1 MKKVWIGA
9 GLLALTILLAGC
21 GGNSTAKQ
29 ASQSSSSTSQKVS
42 SSHKQTTPWN
52 SQKDDQLEI
61 FINQCAPTMSQAY
74 TKYNGKT
81 ALKTKLDVKYPKNF
95 T

>member
-1 MKKVWIGA
+1 MKKVRIGA

-29 ASQSSSSTSQKVS
+29 ASQSFSSTSQKVS

-52 SQKDDQLEI
+52 SQKTTSWKASLTSGRRQ
-61 FINQCAPTMSQAY
+61 
-74 TKYNGKT
+74 
-81 ALKTKLDVKYPKNF
+81 
-95 T
+95 

>member
-1 MKKVWIGA
+1 MKKVRIGA

-52 SQKDDQLEI
+52 SQKDDQLES
-61 FINQCAPTMSQAY
+61 FINQWAPTMSQ
-74 TKYNGKT
+74 YNVKT

>member
-1 MKKVWIGA
+1 MKKVRIGA

-42 SSHKQTTPWN
+42 SSHKQTTP
-52 SQKDDQLEI
+52 
-61 FINQCAPTMSQAY
+61 
-74 TKYNGKT
+74 
-81 ALKTKLDVKYPKNF
+81 
-95 T
+95 

>member
-1 MKKVWIGA
+1 MKKVRIGA

-52 SQKDDQLEI
+52 SQKDDQLES
-61 FINQCAPTMSQAY
+61 FMSQAY